1 VRVTGRDEASSTP
14 SISWIGIQIA
24 VNSGMSH
31 GTVVLVGNLPIERLV
46 LDCLASEFGLS
57 FQKVDN
63 LQNSPNLNPTDDAV
77 AVLFNANSLGLPW
90 DEALRSVLNAF
101 PKAFPILC
109 HGFADNIDWPEVADA
124 GAFHSL
130 PMPFSVAEV
139 RQSLGFVWGA
149 KQSCKP
155 MRSRTAAKEGVPAGR
170 VVAAG
175 IVA

>member
-1 VRVTGRDEASSTP
+1 M
-14 SISWIGIQIA
+14 
-24 VNSGMSH
+24 NSRMSH
-31 GTVVLVGNLPIERLV
+31 GTVVLVGSLPIERLV
-46 LDCLASEFGLS
+46 LDCLASEFGWS

-63 LQNSPNLNPTDDAV
+63 LQNSPNLNPPDDAV
-77 AVLFNANSLGLPW
+77 AVLFNPTSLGLPW

-149 KQSCKP
+149 RPSLKQ
-155 MRSRTAAKEGVPAGR
+155 MRSTTPRERLLPAR
-170 VVAAG
+170 LMAAG
-175 IVA
+175 SAA